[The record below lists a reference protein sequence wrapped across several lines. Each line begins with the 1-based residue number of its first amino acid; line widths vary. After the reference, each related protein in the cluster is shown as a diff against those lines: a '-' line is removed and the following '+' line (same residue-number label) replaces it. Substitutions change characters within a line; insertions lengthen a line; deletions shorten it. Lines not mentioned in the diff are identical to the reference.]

1 MIRHTLLPRCGTF
14 DVVTDT
20 GLCIIYHLMTKTKLN
35 LCFIILQYMI
45 GSCLTIKQK
54 VVELSY
60 GMHMTPI
67 FKAAQVSLEGEESKY
82 IFMRFTTKTLGQL
95 HITSS
100 NMPTPPSS
108 GTSGSVKRYADQKV
122 QKTWKKR
129 RVEKVINLSSI
140 QKKEGDGSSE
150 NMEDDEAHSPP
161 ALKLFQQVA
170 ELARKAVHNVA
181 GENK

>member
-1 MIRHTLLPRCGTF
+1 
-14 DVVTDT
+14 
-20 GLCIIYHLMTKTKLN
+20 
-35 LCFIILQYMI
+35 MI

-170 ELARKAVHNVA
+170 KLARKAVQNVV
-181 GENK
+181 GENKKKKQLQKEVEIVEEEIVQDEVVTQMEDYEIPQRKLYGRFNH